1 MTKPN
6 FEDRNK
12 QIFRMYQ
19 SGMTFA
25 AIGRRMNLS
34 RERIRQIVR
43 KLEGE

>member
-1 MTKPN
+1 MTAAD
-6 FEDRNK
+6 FENRNK
-12 QIFRMYQ
+12 RIFAMYQ

-43 KLEGE
+43 QIEAN